1 MKLSDFITTNGI
13 TLHSNECAYNR
24 YLQGYWPPH
33 SLHWACR
40 LYCGAT
46 KKRMNVTI
54 THGPLVKH
62 APILLDVLDSLAVE
76 TGLLAERGAASRH
89 RHHRHLSR
97 LLGTERERLDHDH
110 DAGPHQLLVSR
121 TRGIEL
127 PW

>member
-76 TGLLAERGAASRH
+76 TGLLAESEAFLKEVGVARETLERQEA
-89 RHHRHLSR
+89 R
-97 LLGTERERLDHDH
+97 LRNWLGDELTNELLTTE
-110 DAGPHQLLVSR
+110 
-121 TRGIEL
+121 I
-127 PW
+127 